1 VKPSRS
7 ITLLASIVEGDRILL
22 QDGTT
27 GTVQKLGWLNTHL
40 RQSDELVVRI
50 PNTQISGKRVANI
63 SRSRL
68 STVKQALA
76 VPYDDIDKL
85 PKLMG
90 DIKAE
95 IRKSC
100 PTLVDDGSRGFTVF
114 FTEYK
119 DTSVTVSVSAYFRT
133 RPFSEEY
140 LVVKQDV
147 MMAIRRATEKNNVK
161 FSYVNW
167 SQSGIPID

>member
-1 VKPSRS
+1 M
-7 ITLLASIVEGDRILL
+7 L

-68 STVKQALA
+68 SSVKQALA
-76 VPYDDIDKL
+76 ISYEDVDKL
-85 PKLMG
+85 PGLMD
-90 DIKAE
+90 DIKTE
-95 IRKSC
+95 IRQSC
-100 PTLVDDGSRGFTVF
+100 RTLVDDGSRGFTVF
-114 FTEYK
+114 FSDYK
-119 DTSVTVSVSAYFRT
+119 DKSVTVSVSAYFRT

-140 LVVKQDV
+140 QLLKQDV
-147 MMAIRRATEKNNVK
+147 LMAIRRATKKNNVN